1 MANPF
6 KKSGISALVEDTLDI
21 RPDGSVTFRAGT
33 GKGSGRP
40 IEISASEF
48 PKFVSFMNKIQN
60 EIEANREISAVQERD
75 SEIEVVGFE

>member
-21 RPDGSVTFRAGT
+21 KPDGSVTFRAGT

-40 IEISASEF
+40 IEIPASEF
-48 PKFVSFMNKIQN
+48 SKFVSFMNKIQN
-60 EIEANREISAVQERD
+60 EIEKNREISVVQESNEELVE
-75 SEIEVVGFE
+75 SE

>member
-6 KKSGISALVEDTLDI
+6 KKNGISALVEDTLDI
-21 RPDGSVTFRAGT
+21 KPDGSVTFRAGT

-60 EIEANREISAVQERD
+60 EIEKNREIAVTQELD
-75 SEIEVVGFE
+75 EELVGSE